1 MSWQEG
7 QLPLIF
13 TQREKRGP
21 PSQLGQRSL
30 RARQIRVI
38 ARLGLSCSGSLEEG
52 GVFGIKQ
59 RYHRLSLPQGSSSG
73 GHLSSRFF
81 GPEAWGP
88 LAAAWV
94 AFWAGH
100 EDVVLWVR
108 SDDAS
113 PEPMPVSIFFR
124 SGDDLRPIDRE
135 ALARVRGRV
144 LDGGAGVGS
153 LALILQERG
162 VPVIAAE
169 IIPEGVAIMKERG
182 VREVIGAPLEAL
194 QLEGAFDTIL
204 LLMNGTALAGTL
216 RGFSAFL
223 DTLDGLLAPGGQIL
237 MDSTDLLAGE
247 AWAESRGGPGQAA
260 GGSQDGYPGELHYQM
275 EFRGERGAPFPQLFL
290 DQRTLVRL
298 AGEMG
303 WRVEVVRDY
312 QGGEYLACL
321 TRQEPAK
328 TTV

>member
-1 MSWQEG
+1 MRVNARPALSW
-7 QLPLIF
+7 
-13 TQREKRGP
+13 
-21 PSQLGQRSL
+21 
-30 RARQIRVI
+30 
-38 ARLGLSCSGSLEEG
+38 SGSLEEG
-52 GVFGIKQ
+52 GVLGIRK
-59 RYHRLSLPQGSSSG
+59 RYHRASLPQWLSQG

-81 GPEAWGP
+81 GPDAWGP
-88 LAAAWV
+88 LAAAWL

-108 SDDAS
+108 TDDAL
-113 PEPMPVSIFFR
+113 PEPMPVSLFFR

-162 VPVIAAE
+162 VPVVAAE
-169 IIPEGVAIMKERG
+169 IVPEGVAIMRERG
-182 VREVIGAPLEAL
+182 VREVIGAPLETL
-194 QLEGAFDTIL
+194 QPRGAFDTIL

-216 RGFSAFL
+216 GGFSTFL

-237 MDSTDLLAGE
+237 MDSTDLLGGETWPESTGSSGPAGKGLE
-247 AWAESRGGPGQAA
+247 DS
-260 GGSQDGYPGELHYQM
+260 YPGELHYQV

-290 DQRTLVRL
+290 DPGTLSRL
-298 AGEMG
+298 AGERG
-303 WRVEVVRDY
+303 WQVEVVWEG

-321 TRQEPAK
+321 TREGPTEPAA
-328 TTV
+328 